1 MDLYLPVERAAAF
14 RQPFSKLAAGSPPKR
29 RVGMNTANEHSSSAG
44 HTQPRESLP
53 KDVVELTAQRLR
65 VMAEPNRI
73 ALLEAMN
80 TGEAGVQELADL
92 IGLPHQTASH
102 HLNLLWRA
110 GMLARRRVGTMT
122 LYSVSD
128 WSAWWVIEQIARWVQ
143 SCQDEQGASAP
154 TE

>member
-1 MDLYLPVERAAAF
+1 
-14 RQPFSKLAAGSPPKR
+14 
-29 RVGMNTANEHSSSAG
+29 
-44 HTQPRESLP
+44 
-53 KDVVELTAQRLR
+53 
-65 VMAEPNRI
+65 MAEPNRI
-73 ALLEAMN
+73 ALFEALN

-110 GMLARRRVGTMT
+110 GMLARRRVGTTT

-154 TE
+154 TK